1 MAGARPVIA
10 GLRRA
15 LSAAA
20 LPGAQGRIEPLAD
33 SGLAHVHL
41 RLCGTGLLARVPKQS
56 QVGLAPGAHL
66 AYEAVCFER
75 AAPGGHAPRLH
86 ALLPPSDD
94 LPRGALIV
102 DEVPGRPLQLPQDL
116 PALIQSLAAL
126 HALAL
131 PAPDAR
137 GPLLDPADPLAAL
150 AVDIEFQ
157 ALHLPAAGLVPAARE
172 AIDRERS
179 RFLRLLEAPVRPP
192 RHLIA
197 FDAHPGNFI
206 RRDDGRAVLVDLE
219 KARYG
224 AAALDLAHATLYT
237 STTWDRHS
245 QAVLDDDALQQA
257 ATQWLQALAAS
268 GIDPGPERV
277 WIVPLR
283 RAMWLWSITWCAKWR
298 AQAGQP
304 RQRLAQGE
312 DWSGELSDAGLVAH
326 VRERVDHYLA
336 APTITFVCEQAD
348 RLERAL
354 QT

>member
-1 MAGARPVIA
+1 MADTR
-10 GLRRA
+10 
-15 LSAAA
+15 
-20 LPGAQGRIEPLAD
+20 
-33 SGLAHVHL
+33 
-41 RLCGTGLLARVPKQS
+41 
-56 QVGLAPGAHL
+56 
-66 AYEAVCFER
+66 ER
-75 AAPGGHAPRLH
+75 AARRPACAMGRTAAGADIDEPADLAHLPAGGHAPRLH

-277 WIVPLR
+277 WIVPLAPR
-283 RAMWLWSITWCAKWR
+283 HVAVVHHLVCQVARAGR
-298 AQAGQP
+298 P
-304 RQRLAQGE
+304 
-312 DWSGELSDAGLVAH
+312 
-326 VRERVDHYLA
+326 A
-336 APTITFVCEQAD
+336 APAAGAGG
-348 RLERAL
+348 RLVRRTQRRRPGGPCA
-354 QT
+354 